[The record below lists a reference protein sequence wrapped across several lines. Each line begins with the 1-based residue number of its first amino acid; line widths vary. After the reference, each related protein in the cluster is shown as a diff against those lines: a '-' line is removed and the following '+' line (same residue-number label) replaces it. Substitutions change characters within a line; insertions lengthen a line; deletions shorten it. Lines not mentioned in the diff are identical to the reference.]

1 MVLYTVIVNGG
12 TYTHHEDRTRHCIEG
27 DKQSRRKESSQASKR
42 AMDEPID
49 LNDPELEK
57 AATKIQA
64 TFKGYKSRKETREKG
79 KDGGDTP
86 AQETT
91 DQGAAGSTT
100 GSSQ

>member
-1 MVLYTVIVNGG
+1 
-12 TYTHHEDRTRHCIEG
+12 
-27 DKQSRRKESSQASKR
+27 
-42 AMDEPID
+42 MDEPID

-79 KDGGDTP
+79 KDGDTP

-91 DQGAAGSTT
+91 DQGAAAGSTT
-100 GSSQ
+100 GSSE